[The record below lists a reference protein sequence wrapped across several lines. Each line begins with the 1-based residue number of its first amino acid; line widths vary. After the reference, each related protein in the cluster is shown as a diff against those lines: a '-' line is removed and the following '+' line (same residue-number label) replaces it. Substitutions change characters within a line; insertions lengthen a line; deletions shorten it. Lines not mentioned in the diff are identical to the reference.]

1 MISERIR
8 YLRERSDL
16 TQSELA
22 KRLNITRSSVN
33 AWEMGISV
41 PATSTIVQLSE
52 IFHVTTDYLLLDN
65 DTPDMVNIAKLNQ
78 EEKQILFSL
87 LSYFQSRQGAD

>member
-65 DTPDMVNIAKLNQ
+65 DTPDMVNITKLNQ

>member
-8 YLRERSDL
+8 YLRERSNL
-16 TQSELA
+16 TQSDLA

-52 IFHVTTDYLLLDN
+52 IFHVSTDYLLLEN
-65 DTPDMVNIAKLNQ
+65 RNPDMINIGKLN
-78 EEKQILFSL
+78 EEERNILFSL
-87 LSYFQSRQGAD
+87 LSYFQAQKTE